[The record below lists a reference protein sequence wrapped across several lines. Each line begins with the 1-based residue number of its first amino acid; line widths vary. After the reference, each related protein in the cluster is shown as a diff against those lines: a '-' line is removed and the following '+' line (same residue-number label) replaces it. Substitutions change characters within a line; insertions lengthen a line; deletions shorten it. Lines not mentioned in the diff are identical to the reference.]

1 MDIID
6 DEGNLFGL
14 INIIDA
20 LVVLLVLS
28 TVVAGI
34 ALVTETDEQ
43 PAPNGTDTE
52 EPSTEQP
59 APNGTD
65 TEEPSTKQPAPNGTD
80 TEEPSTEQPTLNVS
94 LTVESTVHPSVAETL
109 RVGAVI
115 RGDNGTV
122 AKLTTLDISQAKVT
136 TTDADG
142 NIRLVDHPTNKRV
155 RLILAVVPDTT
166 GGVLMF
172 QGQTVRVGER
182 VDITFTDVSLDAVVR
197 DIDRES
203 RSAAT

>member
-34 ALVTETDEQ
+34 ALVTEPDEQ
-43 PAPNGTDTE
+43 SAPN
-52 EPSTEQP
+52 
-59 APNGTD
+59 A
-65 TEEPSTKQPAPNGTD
+65 TD
-80 TEEPSTEQPTLNVS
+80 TEEPSTEQPTPTATDTEEPSTEPPRLNVS

-115 RGDNGTV
+115 RGDNATV
-122 AKLTTLDISQAKVT
+122 AELTTLDISQAQVT

-142 NIRLVDHPTNKRV
+142 NIRLVEHPTDKRV
-155 RLILAVVPDTT
+155 RLVLAVVPDTT

>member
-34 ALVTETDEQ
+34 ALVTEPDEQ
-43 PAPNGTDTE
+43 SAPN
-52 EPSTEQP
+52 
-59 APNGTD
+59 A
-65 TEEPSTKQPAPNGTD
+65 TD
-80 TEEPSTEQPTLNVS
+80 TEEPSTEQPTASATDTEEPSTEPPRLNVS

-115 RGDNGTV
+115 RGDNATV
-122 AKLTTLDISQAKVT
+122 AELTTLDISQAQVT

-142 NIRLVDHPTNKRV
+142 NIRLVEHPTDKRV
-155 RLILAVVPDTT
+155 RLVLAVVPDTT

>member
-34 ALVTETDEQ
+34 ALVTEPDEQ
-43 PAPNGTDTE
+43 SAPN
-52 EPSTEQP
+52 
-59 APNGTD
+59 A
-65 TEEPSTKQPAPNGTD
+65 TD
-80 TEEPSTEQPTLNVS
+80 TEEPSTEQPTPTATDTEEPSTEQPTASATDTEEPSTEPPRLNVS

-115 RGDNGTV
+115 RGD
-122 AKLTTLDISQAKVT
+122 KVT

-142 NIRLVDHPTNKRV
+142 NIRLVEHPTDKRV
-155 RLILAVVPDTT
+155 RLVLAVVPDTT

>member
-34 ALVTETDEQ
+34 ALVTEPDEQ
-43 PAPNGTDTE
+43 SAPNATDTE

-59 APNGTD
+59 R
-65 TEEPSTKQPAPNGTD
+65 
-80 TEEPSTEQPTLNVS
+80 LNVS

-115 RGDNGTV
+115 RGDNATV
-122 AKLTTLDISQAKVT
+122 AELTTLDISQAQVT

-142 NIRLVDHPTNKRV
+142 NIRLVEHPTDKRV
-155 RLILAVVPDTT
+155 RLVLAVVPDTT